1 MDYLQYLEKLG
12 EFDVKDLNMGFKPYY
27 KWITFNTKV
36 VLKKIKKIIDNR
48 FKPYYKWIT
57 FNTPSDRFRCPLFI
71 AISFKPY
78 YKWITFNTENRNNFD
93 IISQWSM
100 F

>member
-12 EFDVKDLNMGFKPYY
+12 EFDVKDLNMG
-27 KWITFNTKV
+27 
-36 VLKKIKKIIDNR
+36 